1 MGLIADA
8 KHLRKRREF
17 EEMVKEVFGYSVD
30 EIKHKLM
37 MTSKIQFEGVKTVEV
52 SQEVVDKNKENAEKK
67 MTPEQMIAMF
77 AEDVEEFYPDGN
89 APQHQS

>member
-1 MGLIADA
+1 MGLIKDV

-30 EIKHKLM
+30 EIKAKLM
-37 MTSKIQFEGVKTVEV
+37 MTSKIAFDGVKTVEV
-52 SQEVVDKNKENAEKK
+52 SQEVVNKNQENAKEK
-67 MTPEQMIAMF
+67 MTPEQMVAMF